1 MSEETQFTSFD
12 DLASEVTPPQDG
24 TLSRTLHNDDH
35 IKVVL
40 FGFAAGEE
48 LSEHTSSMPAII
60 QIVQGEADVTLGDAK
75 KTTAAGS
82 WIHMQPKLKHS
93 IKAKTPV
100 VMLLT
105 LLKTGKA

>member
-1 MSEETQFTSFD
+1 MTDISEFTFFS
-12 DLASEVTPPQDG
+12 DLASEVTPPADG
-24 TLSRTLHNDDH
+24 TLSRTLYNDDH
-35 IKVVL
+35 VKVVL

-48 LSEHTSSMPAII
+48 LSEHTSSMHAVI
-60 QIVQGEADVTLGDAK
+60 QVIQGEADITLGSEK

-82 WIHMQPKLKHS
+82 WMHMQPKLKHS
-93 IKAKTPV
+93 VKARTPV